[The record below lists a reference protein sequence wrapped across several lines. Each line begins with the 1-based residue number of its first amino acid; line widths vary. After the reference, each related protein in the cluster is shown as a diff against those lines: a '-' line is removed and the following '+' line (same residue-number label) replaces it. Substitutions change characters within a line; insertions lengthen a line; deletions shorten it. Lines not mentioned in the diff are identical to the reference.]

1 VQGYLDNPGCGLR
14 SIADSGTIT
23 NYFAC
28 FPQAAAVAARQ
39 GVGPKKQTCGWPGG
53 HAGAYLLQHLAKKR
67 IFVMAITSLAHRRR

>member
-39 GVGPKKQTCGWPGG
+39 GVGPKSR
-53 HAGAYLLQHLAKKR
+53 HAAGLA
-67 IFVMAITSLAHRRR
+67 VMQAHTFCNTWQKSAFL